1 MRLRGISTFREQ
13 KAQVSIEYILIVGL
27 LLSMILIVFPYALKE
42 NELNKALAAARDG
55 AVYGASLRGMGFRGS
70 GVSEMP
76 GGVVKIERIEPEY
89 QGKEG
94 NYEWYRIRFYVSMPD
109 YMKDVQIC
117 SSSSIGMTIR
127 KRSISYINYA
137 FYGDWTP
144 EDELKV
150 YTDRFKFTTAC
161 TFV

>member
-1 MRLRGISTFREQ
+1 
-13 KAQVSIEYILIVGL
+13 
-27 LLSMILIVFPYALKE
+27 MILVVFPYALKQ

-55 AVYGASLRGMGFRGS
+55 ATYGASLRGMGFRGEN
-70 GVSEMP
+70 VKEIP
-76 GGVVKIERIEPEY
+76 QGVVKIEEIKLVEMSDKLTEEEKTRVGAWY
-89 QGKEG
+89 Q
-94 NYEWYRIRFYVSMPD
+94 IRFQVSIPD
-109 YMKDVQIC
+109 YMKDKATC
-117 SSSSIGMTIR
+117 SGSSIGMTIR

-161 TFV
+161 DFV